1 MYVLLEKLHPSGGS
15 QRNGV
20 VRFDELSSDGSVLR
34 KYVDRVRTWDGN
46 NLLTSSCFSCFCV
59 YQKSPSPVDVGNGS
73 S

>member
-1 MYVLLEKLHPSGGS
+1 M
-15 QRNGV
+15 
-20 VRFDELSSDGSVLR
+20 RFGELSSDGSVLR

-73 S
+73 SLRKEKNRVGLRLDGKHKS